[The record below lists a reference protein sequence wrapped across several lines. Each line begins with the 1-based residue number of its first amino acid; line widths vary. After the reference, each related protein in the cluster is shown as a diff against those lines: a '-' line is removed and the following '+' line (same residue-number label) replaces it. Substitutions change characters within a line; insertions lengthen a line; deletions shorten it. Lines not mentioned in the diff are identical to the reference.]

1 MQFID
6 ICTKI
11 AHLMLPQ
18 DCLLCGAASGRNYLC
33 AGCADDLPAHHAASC
48 PLCAMPTHQ
57 AEICGACLKR
67 PPHFDATL
75 AAFNYTF
82 PIDALLRALKYRG
95 QLEIAELAG
104 QELAQCIAGNTA
116 DLIIPMPLHMQ
127 RLKQRSFNQAA
138 EIARIVSRQ
147 TGIPL
152 KQNLALRIRAT
163 LPQASLP
170 LKRRSRNMRGAFACT
185 EDLSGRHIA
194 IVDDI
199 MTSGASLNE
208 LAKMLKEAGA
218 ARVECW
224 VVART
229 LRD

>member
-1 MQFID
+1 
-6 ICTKI
+6 
-11 AHLMLPQ
+11 
-18 DCLLCGAASGRNYLC
+18 
-33 AGCADDLPAHHAASC
+33 
-48 PLCAMPTHQ
+48 MPTHQ

-104 QELAQCIAGNTA
+104 RELAQCIAGNTA